1 MSLHNQMSVFEH
13 SLLKFDNPVKID
25 NNSMTSV
32 ENDVTDN
39 LVREEEEALREVFQA
54 IKADRYVLIQSVN
67 HSIATTILI

>member
-1 MSLHNQMSVFEH
+1 MSLQNQMSVFEQ

-54 IKADRYVLIQSVN
+54 IKADRYVFIQSFI
-67 HSIATTILI
+67 HSIATTNLI